1 MNQVEAIIPP
11 PPPTTAK
18 LRASRRSLVKALM
31 MWVRRGH
38 LYLGLFLFPWAILY
52 GVTAFLFNH
61 PTAFSDQPMKNFGKD
76 ALVGTSLETL
86 PSPQTIAEQ
95 VVAKLNAAQQPET
108 PYLLA
113 GPAKFG
119 GREFAFASVKAQE
132 QTVSLLLDLNNG
144 GGIIRVVATRE
155 RKEVEK
161 APFAT
166 GGSNSSGGRPGRGP
180 AVAPG
185 KGGAGRGESSSAGGA
200 VRLDFSLAEQIK
212 SAVPTILER
221 SGFPTGEVT
230 VTSLPDVVFP
240 VEASGKTWTATYN
253 PLTGAVSGT
262 LASTGR
268 ESELTWRRFLLRLHL
283 AHGYPGE
290 INGRWF
296 WALAVDA
303 MAFTMCFWGLSGLV
317 MWWQIKATRLP
328 GAVVLVLSAAAATA
342 LGLAM
347 HTAMTQ

>member
-11 PPPTTAK
+11 PLPTSAK
-18 LRASRRSLVKALM
+18 PRPSRRSLVKTLI

-61 PTAFSDQPMKNFGKD
+61 PTGFSDQPMKNFGKD

-86 PSPQTIAEQ
+86 PSPQTIAGQ

-230 VTSLPDVVFP
+230 VSSLPDVVFP
-240 VEASGKTWTATYN
+240 VEAGGKTWTATYN

-262 LASTGR
+262 LVSTV
-268 ESELTWRRFLLRLHL
+268 
-283 AHGYPGE
+283 P
-290 INGRWF
+290 
-296 WALAVDA
+296 
-303 MAFTMCFWGLSGLV
+303 
-317 MWWQIKATRLP
+317 
-328 GAVVLVLSAAAATA
+328 
-342 LGLAM
+342 
-347 HTAMTQ
+347 